1 MSGIWRRYRTLSV
14 FWAMALPATVLLSML
29 GGGVA
34 LAAYVGATT
43 ALHTDLHGRA
53 MTRSVSSAA
62 EFDYLLGSSDP
73 GAGTRI
79 LALLDEPVQSPE
91 RLYAFVEDAS
101 GGTTHQSGLLTAGL
115 LASLEAA
122 EQSDGP
128 LGVLGDVVDD
138 GSPRVIEFATT
149 DYGEVM
155 DTAIRLSDGSVFHTG
170 HQSEEVHQLA
180 NQVVT
185 PLLLAVGLAVIGA
198 VTLIGLLSRQV
209 TAPLRSLVILV
220 RRIEGG
226 DYQTSEQPPAFREI
240 SELSR
245 AMGVMAIGLAERA
258 QLRDDNE
265 RLEAVDRLKTEFVA
279 LASHE
284 LRTPLTGIY
293 GYSQLLTEADGL
305 SDAERQWAD
314 HIQREAGR
322 LTDIVEQLLNVSVI
336 ESGELK
342 VAHGVVD
349 LGEVIATVV
358 GALAPGAGEHG
369 IQVDCA
375 EEVAARGDRG
385 KLIEVL
391 RNLVENAVKY
401 SPATGRVWVSC
412 EEMGD
417 VLRVSVR
424 DEGLGIPDAERS
436 KLFTRFHRIHR
447 PGYETIRSTGLGLY
461 LVKQLVEVMGGE
473 VGVESVEGE
482 GSTVWFTVPRSQAD
496 LEAAA

>member
-1 MSGIWRRYRTLSV
+1 
-14 FWAMALPATVLLSML
+14 
-29 GGGVA
+29 
-34 LAAYVGATT
+34 
-43 ALHTDLHGRA
+43 
-53 MTRSVSSAA
+53 
-62 EFDYLLGSSDP
+62 
-73 GAGTRI
+73 
-79 LALLDEPVQSPE
+79 
-91 RLYAFVEDAS
+91 
-101 GGTTHQSGLLTAGL
+101 
-115 LASLEAA
+115 
-122 EQSDGP
+122 
-128 LGVLGDVVDD
+128 
-138 GSPRVIEFATT
+138 
-149 DYGEVM
+149 
-155 DTAIRLSDGSVFHTG
+155 
-170 HQSEEVHQLA
+170 
-180 NQVVT
+180 
-185 PLLLAVGLAVIGA
+185 
-198 VTLIGLLSRQV
+198 
-209 TAPLRSLVILV
+209 
-220 RRIEGG
+220 
-226 DYQTSEQPPAFREI
+226 
-240 SELSR
+240 
-245 AMGVMAIGLAERA
+245 MGVMAIGLAERA